1 MGDTNLSHQLRS
13 EEFRQ
18 IIEHS
23 VDAIIILNMKEIIFI
38 NQAGLKLI
46 GIPKAQDI
54 LGRSIDPFL
63 YSDFHEIFNER
74 LRKVISERE
83 IAEFMEHRMITLN
96 GDTIDVEVI
105 IFPFSSQ
112 NRSVAQMII
121 RDTTVRKKYEARLR
135 EAKKLSYIGQISTGI
150 AHEIKNPLT
159 AVKGFLQMLKEE
171 VDHQYIEIALDELDN
186 ALNTLHNLLQV
197 SKPDS
202 SDEAYVLFNLCS
214 EIESIINLF
223 QDQFYRVQIVTEFQD
238 EDKMICGKK
247 NLIKKA
253 FFNLIK
259 NAFEAIPDEGTITL
273 YHYTKSGC
281 IHVKIT
287 DTGIG
292 IPKDKIRTLGTPF
305 YSTKPEGTG
314 IGLTHVFTT
323 FHEHGA
329 SIEIDSYEGKG
340 TTFLIKFPMAEPV

>member
-1 MGDTNLSHQLRS
+1 LSHQLQS
-13 EEFRQ
+13 EEIRQ

-23 VDAIIILNMKEIIFI
+23 LDTVIILNLKEIIFI
-38 NQAGLKLI
+38 NQAGLKLM

-63 YSDFHEIFNER
+63 SSDFHEFFNER
-74 LRKVISERE
+74 LRKVLTELE
-83 IAEFMEHRMITLN
+83 IAELMEHRMITLN
-96 GDTIDVEVI
+96 GDIIEVEVI
-105 IFPFSSQ
+105 MFPFSYQ
-112 NRSVAQMII
+112 NQSAAQMVI
-121 RDTTVRKKYEARLR
+121 RDITERKTSEARLR
-135 EAKKLSYIGQISTGI
+135 EAEKLSYIGQISTGI
-150 AHEIKNPLT
+150 IHEIKNPLT

-171 VDHQYIEIALDELDN
+171 IDHQYIDIAFDELDN

-214 EIESIINLF
+214 EIESIITLF
-223 QDQFYRVQIVTEFQD
+223 QDQFYRVQIITEFQD

-259 NAFEAIPDEGTITL
+259 NAFEAIEDEGTITL
-273 YHYTKSGC
+273 CHFVKSGC

-292 IPKDKIRTLGTPF
+292 IPKDKIRILGTPF
-305 YSTKPEGTG
+305 YSTKPDGTG
-314 IGLTHVFTT
+314 MGLNHVFTT

-329 SIEIDSYEGKG
+329 SVEIDSHEGKG
-340 TTFLIKFPMAEPV
+340 TTFLIKFPMGESV